1 MVAKKIVQNKHDK
14 QIECLFNLLEEN
26 CLLEQNYM
34 VEKKV
39 LETHMRIAA
48 KMLQQTYG
56 YGKDDLEQIFGNT
69 INNIW

>member
-1 MVAKKIVQNKHDK
+1 MVAKKIVQNKHSEHV
-14 QIECLFNLLEEN
+14 QCLFNLLEEKS
-26 CLLEQNYM
+26 LLEQNYM
-34 VEKKV
+34 VEKKA

-56 YGKDDLEQIFGNT
+56 YDKDDLEQIFGNT